1 MIKQKILLVLVF
13 LLFSNCGYEPLYV
26 NLDNKLSFKE
36 ITTEGNKKINRRIL
50 SLAGLKI
57 NSQDSTGYNLN
68 IGSKKN
74 KEVISKDKQGN
85 NSTYKLNISVYIKLE
100 TTEKLFEEKQFN
112 GSFVYSGTENKL
124 DLMQYEK
131 EIEKNII
138 ISITDQINIFLRT
151 L

>member
-26 NLDNKLSFKE
+26 NLDNKISFKE
-36 ITTEGNKKINRRIL
+36 IATEGNKKINRRIL

-68 IGSKKN
+68 IRSKKN

-85 NSTYKLNISVYIKLE
+85 NSTYKLNISVYMKLE
-100 TTEKLFEEKQFN
+100 TIEKFFEEKQFN

-138 ISITDQINIFLRT
+138 ISITDQINIFLKT